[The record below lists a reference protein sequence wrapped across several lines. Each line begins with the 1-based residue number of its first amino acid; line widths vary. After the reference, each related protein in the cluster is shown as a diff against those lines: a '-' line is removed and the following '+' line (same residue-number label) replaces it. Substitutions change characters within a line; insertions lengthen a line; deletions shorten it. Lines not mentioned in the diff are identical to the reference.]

1 MSEVIVITSGKGGV
15 GKTTTT
21 ANIGTGLAQLNKKVV
36 MIDTDIGLRNL
47 DVVMG
52 LENRIVYNLV
62 DVVEGKCRIRQALI
76 KDKKYPDLCLL
87 PSAQTRDKDA
97 VTPEQMVELINELRE
112 EFDYILLDCPAGIEQ
127 GFKNAVASLHN
138 IAVRRLK
145 ISRIPRIRNIAAG
158 TGEGKKFV
166 NLSIRIIFQHPV
178 QIADI
183 RGIHADDV
191 VGALVILPRNLL
203 RVMRHERN
211 VLLAQFIDCPVV
223 RRIADLLAAGG
234 EAVDF
239 KIVGKAEGIYFVG
252 EYALSKSRAANI
264 TVAYEKYFNHKILL
278 F

>member
-1 MSEVIVITSGKGGV
+1 MQQPEISIHPLIGRLQFFGV
-15 GKTTTT
+15 AIGFSYSKRPVPHSLQM
-21 ANIGTGLAQLNKKVV
+21 GTGLVFGAFCFSDFSFPAQ
-36 MIDTDIGLRNL
+36 
-47 DVVMG
+47 
-52 LENRIVYNLV
+52 
-62 DVVEGKCRIRQALI
+62 IRQ
-76 KDKKYPDLCLL
+76 K
-87 PSAQTRDKDA
+87 
-97 VTPEQMVELINELRE
+97 
-112 EFDYILLDCPAGIEQ
+112 
-127 GFKNAVASLHN
+127 AVASLHN

>member
-1 MSEVIVITSGKGGV
+1 MS
-15 GKTTTT
+15 
-21 ANIGTGLAQLNKKVV
+21 TGLVFGAFCFSDFSFPAQ
-36 MIDTDIGLRNL
+36 
-47 DVVMG
+47 
-52 LENRIVYNLV
+52 
-62 DVVEGKCRIRQALI
+62 IRQ
-76 KDKKYPDLCLL
+76 K
-87 PSAQTRDKDA
+87 
-97 VTPEQMVELINELRE
+97 
-112 EFDYILLDCPAGIEQ
+112 
-127 GFKNAVASLHN
+127 AVASLHD

-191 VGALVILPRNLL
+191 VGALVILPCNLL
-203 RVMRHERN
+203 CVMRHERN

-264 TVAYEKYFNHKILL
+264 AVTNKQYFNHSFVSPCFAPECPVLQDFL
-278 F
+278 EFV

>member
-1 MSEVIVITSGKGGV
+1 M
-15 GKTTTT
+15 
-21 ANIGTGLAQLNKKVV
+21 GTGLVFGAFCFSDFSFPAQ
-36 MIDTDIGLRNL
+36 
-47 DVVMG
+47 
-52 LENRIVYNLV
+52 
-62 DVVEGKCRIRQALI
+62 IRQ
-76 KDKKYPDLCLL
+76 K
-87 PSAQTRDKDA
+87 
-97 VTPEQMVELINELRE
+97 
-112 EFDYILLDCPAGIEQ
+112 
-127 GFKNAVASLHN
+127 AVASLHN

-264 TVAYEKYFNHKILL
+264 TVANEIHSYHTPKIPSFCALSQQICSVRSYIIFIPEEKLAVIVRVKNLQQFSHIPDQIGSRNIFPVEPEDAAFLG
-278 F
+278 

>member
-1 MSEVIVITSGKGGV
+1 MPRSLQM
-15 GKTTTT
+15 
-21 ANIGTGLAQLNKKVV
+21 GTGLVFGAFCFSDFSFPAQ
-36 MIDTDIGLRNL
+36 
-47 DVVMG
+47 
-52 LENRIVYNLV
+52 
-62 DVVEGKCRIRQALI
+62 IRQ
-76 KDKKYPDLCLL
+76 K
-87 PSAQTRDKDA
+87 
-97 VTPEQMVELINELRE
+97 
-112 EFDYILLDCPAGIEQ
+112 
-127 GFKNAVASLHN
+127 AVASLHD

-191 VGALVILPRNLL
+191 VGALVILPCNLL
-203 RVMRHERN
+203 RVMRYERN

-223 RRIADLLAAGG
+223 RRIADLLTAGG

-264 TVAYEKYFNHKILL
+264 AVANKKYFNHCCITSHFFVFLGISGFVSLCKFLL
-278 F
+278 FGITLFIFA

>member
-1 MSEVIVITSGKGGV
+1 M
-15 GKTTTT
+15 
-21 ANIGTGLAQLNKKVV
+21 GTGLVFGAFCFSDFSFPAQ
-36 MIDTDIGLRNL
+36 
-47 DVVMG
+47 
-52 LENRIVYNLV
+52 
-62 DVVEGKCRIRQALI
+62 IRQ
-76 KDKKYPDLCLL
+76 K
-87 PSAQTRDKDA
+87 
-97 VTPEQMVELINELRE
+97 
-112 EFDYILLDCPAGIEQ
+112 
-127 GFKNAVASLHN
+127 AVASLHN

-239 KIVGKAEGIYFVG
+239 KIVARPREFTLWVNTLSARVERQILPWHTKSTLIIKFSCSEIPCNAEFCVGLSAFPGIIFFLVYNYTF
-252 EYALSKSRAANI
+252 Y
-264 TVAYEKYFNHKILL
+264 KILQNGAIQSNV
-278 F
+278 

>member
-1 MSEVIVITSGKGGV
+1 MS
-15 GKTTTT
+15 
-21 ANIGTGLAQLNKKVV
+21 TGLVFGAFCFSDFSFPAQ
-36 MIDTDIGLRNL
+36 
-47 DVVMG
+47 
-52 LENRIVYNLV
+52 
-62 DVVEGKCRIRQALI
+62 IRQ
-76 KDKKYPDLCLL
+76 K
-87 PSAQTRDKDA
+87 
-97 VTPEQMVELINELRE
+97 
-112 EFDYILLDCPAGIEQ
+112 
-127 GFKNAVASLHN
+127 AVASLHD

-211 VLLAQFIDCPVV
+211 VLLAQFIDCPIV
-223 RRIADLLAAGG
+223 RRIADLLTAGG

-264 TVAYEKYFNHKILL
+264 AVSDKKHFYHCCITSHFLVFLSFSGFVSLCKFLL
-278 F
+278 SGITWFIFA

>member
-1 MSEVIVITSGKGGV
+1 M
-15 GKTTTT
+15 
-21 ANIGTGLAQLNKKVV
+21 GTGLVFGAFCFSDFSFPAQ
-36 MIDTDIGLRNL
+36 
-47 DVVMG
+47 
-52 LENRIVYNLV
+52 
-62 DVVEGKCRIRQALI
+62 IRQ
-76 KDKKYPDLCLL
+76 K
-87 PSAQTRDKDA
+87 
-97 VTPEQMVELINELRE
+97 
-112 EFDYILLDCPAGIEQ
+112 
-127 GFKNAVASLHN
+127 AVASLHD

-191 VGALVILPRNLL
+191 VGALVILPCNLL
-203 RVMRHERN
+203 CVMRHERN

-264 TVAYEKYFNHKILL
+264 AVANKKYFNHCFISPCFALKRPALLGFSGVLLNALKLQIVANQSKIEHVATTC
-278 F
+278 

>member
-1 MSEVIVITSGKGGV
+1 M
-15 GKTTTT
+15 
-21 ANIGTGLAQLNKKVV
+21 GTGLVFGAFCFSDFSFPAQ
-36 MIDTDIGLRNL
+36 
-47 DVVMG
+47 
-52 LENRIVYNLV
+52 
-62 DVVEGKCRIRQALI
+62 IRQ
-76 KDKKYPDLCLL
+76 K
-87 PSAQTRDKDA
+87 
-97 VTPEQMVELINELRE
+97 
-112 EFDYILLDCPAGIEQ
+112 
-127 GFKNAVASLHN
+127 AVASLHN

-191 VGALVILPRNLL
+191 VGALVILPCNLL
-203 RVMRHERN
+203 CVMRHERN

-252 EYALSKSRAANI
+252 EYALSKSRAEILPWQIKSTLIIKFSCSEIPCNAEFCVGLSAFPGIIFFLVYNY
-264 TVAYEKYFNHKILL
+264 TFYKILQNGAIQSNV
-278 F
+278 

>member
-1 MSEVIVITSGKGGV
+1 MAIGFSYSKRPVPHSLQMS
-15 GKTTTT
+15 
-21 ANIGTGLAQLNKKVV
+21 TGLVFGAFCFSDFSFPAQ
-36 MIDTDIGLRNL
+36 
-47 DVVMG
+47 
-52 LENRIVYNLV
+52 
-62 DVVEGKCRIRQALI
+62 IRQ
-76 KDKKYPDLCLL
+76 K
-87 PSAQTRDKDA
+87 
-97 VTPEQMVELINELRE
+97 
-112 EFDYILLDCPAGIEQ
+112 
-127 GFKNAVASLHN
+127 AVASLHD

-264 TVAYEKYFNHKILL
+264 AVADKKYSNHKILL

>member
-1 MSEVIVITSGKGGV
+1 M
-15 GKTTTT
+15 
-21 ANIGTGLAQLNKKVV
+21 GTGLVFGAFCFSDFSFPAQIHQK
-36 MIDTDIGLRNL
+36 
-47 DVVMG
+47 
-52 LENRIVYNLV
+52 
-62 DVVEGKCRIRQALI
+62 
-76 KDKKYPDLCLL
+76 
-87 PSAQTRDKDA
+87 
-97 VTPEQMVELINELRE
+97 
-112 EFDYILLDCPAGIEQ
+112 
-127 GFKNAVASLHN
+127 AVASLHD

-158 TGEGKKFV
+158 TDEGKKFV
-166 NLSIRIIFQHPV
+166 NLSIRIILQHPV

-191 VGALVILPRNLL
+191 VGALVILPCNLL

-264 TVAYEKYFNHKILL
+264 AVA
-278 F
+278 

>member
-1 MSEVIVITSGKGGV
+1 M
-15 GKTTTT
+15 
-21 ANIGTGLAQLNKKVV
+21 GTGLVFGAFCFSDFSFPAQ
-36 MIDTDIGLRNL
+36 
-47 DVVMG
+47 
-52 LENRIVYNLV
+52 
-62 DVVEGKCRIRQALI
+62 IRQ
-76 KDKKYPDLCLL
+76 K
-87 PSAQTRDKDA
+87 T
-97 VTPEQMVELINELRE
+97 
-112 EFDYILLDCPAGIEQ
+112 
-127 GFKNAVASLHN
+127 VASLHD

-223 RRIADLLAAGG
+223 RRIADLLTAGG

-252 EYALSKSRAANI
+252 DYDLCMSLAVYFA
-264 TVAYEKYFNHKILL
+264 VAYI
-278 F
+278 

>member
-1 MSEVIVITSGKGGV
+1 MGYFLGQHNPSNYFALTFFGVAIGFSYSKRPVPHSLQMS
-15 GKTTTT
+15 
-21 ANIGTGLAQLNKKVV
+21 TGLVFGAFCFSDFSFPAQ
-36 MIDTDIGLRNL
+36 
-47 DVVMG
+47 
-52 LENRIVYNLV
+52 
-62 DVVEGKCRIRQALI
+62 IRQ
-76 KDKKYPDLCLL
+76 K
-87 PSAQTRDKDA
+87 
-97 VTPEQMVELINELRE
+97 
-112 EFDYILLDCPAGIEQ
+112 
-127 GFKNAVASLHN
+127 AVASLHD

-264 TVAYEKYFNHKILL
+264 AVA
-278 F
+278 